1 MRIVPLIAALA
12 LSQSALAYD
21 AAPWR
26 ADLAQMR
33 QAIDR
38 DYANL
43 DWLTGERGFDLDHA
57 FADTA
62 ARLGRATSEEQAR
75 AAFDRLVRRIGD
87 GHVDLRWP
95 STNTAPP
102 KPVAATDHCAEFG
115 YSATMINPAIV
126 DRLPSYRPLP
136 GDEVFPGGVATV
148 AGTQLG
154 VVRIGLFE
162 PNGYPDL
169 CRAALAK
176 TPTANGDVVMDAA
189 YARMTA
195 DLAARLA
202 QLRASGAQT
211 LLIDLSGNGG
221 GSEWAEVAARMVTG
235 RPLRSARVA
244 VMPSDAWR
252 ASRLALAKT
261 LRRAARATPAYRA
274 RLLER
279 ATIVETSARP
289 CAQACPRLVDNGF
302 TTGVFDDPPTAL
314 KLPTKIDSIGQFGAA
329 RGLWRGP
336 LIVLVDDETW
346 SAAEE
351 FAATLQDN
359 KAAIVVGT
367 RSGGAGCGHATDR
380 QDSKLTNSGATL
392 SLPDC
397 VRYRRDGT
405 NEVRGIIPDL
415 PIAIR
420 QNDAQPFKARLLV
433 AVLPQ
438 AIDLARKQAAGAR

>member
-1 MRIVPLIAALA
+1 MRFPLLIAALA

-26 ADLAQMR
+26 ADLIQMR

-43 DWLTGERGFDLDHA
+43 DWLTGERGFDLDQA

-62 ARLGRATSEEQAR
+62 AHLDRASSDEQAR

-87 GHVDLRWP
+87 GHVDLRWR
-95 STNTAPP
+95 STAAPAP
-102 KPVAATDHCAEFG
+102 KPAATDRCAELG
-115 YSATMINPAIV
+115 YSATMINPAIA
-126 DRLPSYRPLP
+126 DRLPDYRALA
-136 GDEVFPGGVATV
+136 GGGVFPGGVATV
-148 AGTQLG
+148 AGTRLG
-154 VVRIGLFE
+154 VLRIGLFE

-176 TPTANGDVVMDAA
+176 TPTADGDVVIDAS
-189 YARMTA
+189 YTRMTA

-202 QLRASGAQT
+202 QMRTAGAQA
-211 LLIDLSGNGG
+211 LLVDLSGNGG

-235 RPLRSARVA
+235 RTLRSARVA

-261 LRRAARATPAYRA
+261 LRQAASTTPAYRA
-274 RLLER
+274 RLLEQ
-279 ATIVETSARP
+279 AEITETGARP
-289 CAQACPRLVDNGF
+289 CVLACPRLVANGY
-302 TTGVFDDPPTAL
+302 TTGVFDDPPAAP
-314 KLPTKIDSIGQFGAA
+314 KLPTEIDSIGRFGAA

-351 FAATLQDN
+351 FAASLQDN
-359 KAAIVVGT
+359 DAAIVVGT

-380 QDSKLTNSGATL
+380 PATKLTNSGATL

-397 VRYRRDGT
+397 IRYRRDGS
-405 NEVRGIIPDL
+405 NEVRGIIPDV
-415 PIAIR
+415 PMAIR
-420 QNDAQPFKARLLV
+420 QNDAPTFKARLLE
-433 AVLPQ
+433 AALPQ
-438 AIDLARKQAAGAR
+438 AIDLARKQGRAR